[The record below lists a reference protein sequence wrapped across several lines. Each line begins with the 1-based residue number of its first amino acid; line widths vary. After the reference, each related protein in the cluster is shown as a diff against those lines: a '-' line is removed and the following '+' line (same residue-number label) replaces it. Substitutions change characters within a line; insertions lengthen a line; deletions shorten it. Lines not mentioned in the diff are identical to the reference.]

1 MPGVRKSVLVHLV
14 PEKGLDAAPP
24 FISSLL
30 NFDGHSDSLLQQG
43 ELPGEVFDG
52 TGGGLLGVQS
62 RAL

>member
-14 PEKGLDAAPP
+14 PGKGQMQPTIHFVLAE
-24 FISSLL
+24 LW
-30 NFDGHSDSLLQQG
+30 GRSDSLLQQG
-43 ELPGEVFDG
+43 ELPGEVCDG